1 MQQTTISKPPRVEVV
16 DALRGFAVLA
26 ILLVHHVEHFIYPV
40 YPDPAT
46 LPGWLNVL
54 NEGVFTV
61 VFGLFAGK
69 SYSIF
74 ALLFGF
80 TFYIQ
85 YSNQQAKG
93 KDFGYRF
100 LWRMLLLTLF
110 ATLNAAFYPAGD
122 VLLLYAIVGV
132 VLFIVRKWSDKAVLV
147 TAIIFLLQ
155 PVEWYHYIASLFN
168 PDYQLPNLGV
178 GAMYAEMAEHTKRG
192 DLWNF
197 IWQNVTLG
205 QKASLL
211 WAVGAGRYVQTC
223 GLFMLGMLI
232 GRRKLFISSE
242 ENSRFW
248 IKTLIITAIAFGPL
262 YQLKVLLMDTADSA
276 IVRQTAGVVLDMWQK
291 FAFTFVLVASFVL
304 LYQWEGFRRFTSVLR
319 SYGKMS
325 LTNYVSQSFFGA
337 LIYFPIGLNLAPYC
351 GYTVSMFIGIV
362 FFFLQVRFCK
372 WWAERHKHGPLEG
385 IWHKWTWVGSK

>member
-132 VLFIVRKWSDKAVLV
+132 VLFIVRKWSDKAVLI
-147 TAIIFLLQ
+147 TAVIFLLQ

-319 SYGKMS
+319 SY
-325 LTNYVSQSFFGA
+325 
-337 LIYFPIGLNLAPYC
+337 
-351 GYTVSMFIGIV
+351 
-362 FFFLQVRFCK
+362 VRGT
-372 WWAERHKHGPLEG
+372 ERS
-385 IWHKWTWVGSK
+385 V

>member
-1 MQQTTISKPPRVEVV
+1 MQQTTISKSPRVEVV

-26 ILLVHHVEHFIYPV
+26 ILLVHNVEHFIYPV

-61 VFGLFAGK
+61 VFALFAGK

-100 LWRMLLLTLF
+100 LWRLLLLTIF

-132 VLFIVRKWSDKAVLV
+132 VLFIVRKWSDKAVLI

-178 GAMYAEMAEHTKRG
+178 GEMYSEMAEHTKRG

-205 QKASLL
+205 QKASLRC
-211 WAVGAGRYVQTC
+211 AS
-223 GLFMLGMLI
+223 
-232 GRRKLFISSE
+232 KLTDASGQYAEYQRDRHHSGPE
-242 ENSRFW
+242 PCHRHKNSPSRSRF
-248 IKTLIITAIAFGPL
+248 
-262 YQLKVLLMDTADSA
+262 
-276 IVRQTAGVVLDMWQK
+276 R
-291 FAFTFVLVASFVL
+291 
-304 LYQWEGFRRFTSVLR
+304 
-319 SYGKMS
+319 
-325 LTNYVSQSFFGA
+325 
-337 LIYFPIGLNLAPYC
+337 PILCP
-351 GYTVSMFIGIV
+351 
-362 FFFLQVRFCK
+362 
-372 WWAERHKHGPLEG
+372 HGREVCP
-385 IWHKWTWVGSK
+385 

>member
-1 MQQTTISKPPRVEVV
+1 MQQTTISKSPRVEVV

-26 ILLVHHVEHFIYPV
+26 ILLVHNVEHFIYPV

-61 VFGLFAGK
+61 VFALFAGK

-100 LWRMLLLTLF
+100 LWRLLLLTIF

-132 VLFIVRKWSDKAVLV
+132 VLFIVRKWSDKAVLI

-178 GAMYAEMAEHTKRG
+178 GEMYSEMAEHTKRG

-291 FAFTFVLVASFVL
+291 FAFTFVLVSSFVL

-325 LTNYVSQSFFGA
+325 LTNLRVAILFRCVDLFPDRLEFGSLLRLYGQYVH
-337 LIYFPIGLNLAPYC
+337 
-351 GYTVSMFIGIV
+351 GIV

-372 WWAERHKHGPLEG
+372 CGAEDITMGRWKVFGINGHG
-385 IWHKWTWVGSK
+385 